1 MTSIYSISLMNQ
13 IELRESLRDVAFT
26 TATPFTDDLAAVDHG
41 ALRKNLAA
49 IESAGG
55 ELYVPNGNTGEYYSL
70 TPEER
75 IEVAET
81 TAAAVNGCVVAGANG
96 SIEQVIDYA
105 KSYDDAG
112 VDGLMIMHPAHPYK
126 HEAGLVSYYTEIADR
141 SPIGIIIYKRGHDLP
156 NDVLVDLA
164 AHDNIAGIKYADADI
179 KAFSRITRICDEDVV
194 WINGIA
200 ERFAPAFAMEGAEG
214 FTTGIGNFVPE
225 ETLVLKEAIEN
236 EQWEQAKQIRD
247 ELEPYETLRDETGAN
262 NSLDSAYNIPA
273 VKTGL
278 DIAGLNGGSVRP
290 PLVDLDEADVERAH
304 NYYQRISN
312 LNAAVQTK

>member
-1 MTSIYSISLMNQ
+1 MFSISPMNQ
-13 IELRESLRDVAFT
+13 TELRESLRNVAFT
-26 TATPFTDDLAAVDHG
+26 TATPFTDDLAAVDHD
-41 ALRKNLAA
+41 ALRENLAA
-49 IESAGG
+49 VESAGG

-81 TAAAVNGCVVAGANG
+81 TAAAVDGCVIAGASG

-105 KSYDDAG
+105 QSYDDAG
-112 VDGLMIMHPAHPYK
+112 INGVMIMHPAHPYK
-126 HEAGLVSYYTEIADR
+126 HEVGLTSYYTEIADR
-141 SPIGIIIYKRGHDLP
+141 SPIGIIIYKRGRDLP

-179 KAFSRITRICDEDVV
+179 KAFSRITRNCDEDVV

-200 ERFAPAFAMEGAEG
+200 ERFAPAFALEGAEG

-225 ETLVLKEAIEN
+225 ETLALEAAIES
-236 EQWEQAKQIRD
+236 ERWEQAREIRD
-247 ELEPYETLRDETGAN
+247 ELEPYEALRDEAGAN

-278 DIAGLNGGSVRP
+278 DVAGLNGGPVRP
-290 PLVDLDEADVERAH
+290 PLVDLDGADVERAH
-304 NYYQRISN
+304 DYYQRISN
-312 LNAAVQTK
+312 LNTVVQKR